1 MLREEPDLEVL
12 GEANNGRQAA
22 TLAAEL
28 VPDVIVLDIG
38 MPDLDGLDA
47 ARMILSR
54 LPKVRIVALAA
65 DSEHRFVVET
75 LKVGAAAYLLTSCD
89 FEELA
94 LAIRCV
100 HAGKMYLSPA
110 VTGPVVKDLLKHLE
124 TQEAPL
130 SSVLSAREREVLQ
143 LVAVGN
149 CSKEIAAVLHVSLNT
164 VIRHRQN
171 IMDKLDIHNVA
182 GLTKHAIR
190 EGLCDLG

>member
-1 MLREEPDLEVL
+1 MLREEPDLEVV
-12 GEANNGRQAA
+12 GEANDGRQAVK
-22 TLAAEL
+22 LAAEL
-28 VPDVIVLDIG
+28 VPDVIVLDVG

-47 ARMILSR
+47 ARMILST
-54 LPKVRIVALAA
+54 LPEMRIVALTAH
-65 DSEHRFVVET
+65 SEHRFVVDA
-75 LKVGAAAYLLTSCD
+75 LKVGAAAYLPKSCA

-100 HAGKMYLSPA
+100 HAEKMYLSPA

-130 SSVLSAREREVLQ
+130 SSVLGAREREVLQ
-143 LVAVGN
+143 LVAEGN
-149 CSKEIAAVLHVSLNT
+149 CSKEIAAALHVSLNT

-171 IMDKLDIHNVA
+171 IMDKLGIHNVA